1 MIVPHFKEL
10 RPAYGFDDVAIVPGE
25 VTVNPELSDVSL
37 ALDRFRFA
45 MPVLAADLDAVVD
58 PRFAVTFHQMGGLAV
73 LNLEG
78 LQTRYSDP
86 DVALAEILSAS
97 DEDAT
102 AVIQKVYS
110 QPIREDLIGER
121 VGYIKAG
128 GAVCAAS
135 ATPANTKRLAPV
147 AVEAGA
153 DIFVVKATV
162 TTARHISRSV
172 RGLILPE
179 LCQQLQVP
187 VLVGNTVTYGACK
200 ELMETGVAGVLVGV
214 GPGAIC
220 TTREVLGVGVPQVT
234 ATIECAAARDQH
246 HRETGRYVAVITDGG
261 MRTGGDVCK
270 ALAAGADAV
279 MMGSIFAGTQEAPG
293 QGYSWGM
300 STGHGELPRG
310 TRIHVGV
317 NTTVERLLFGPTSRT
332 DGTENLV
339 GAIRTALG
347 MCGAQT
353 VHEFHDVE
361 LIVAPSIKTEGKGY
375 QLAQPGL
382 HRA

>member
-1 MIVPHFKEL
+1 MAPHPKEL

-25 VTVNPELSDVSL
+25 VTVNPEMSDASF

-58 PRFAVTFHQMGGLAV
+58 PRFAVAFHRMGGLAL

-86 DVALAEILSAS
+86 DAALAEILSAS

-110 QPIREDLIGER
+110 QPIREELVGER
-121 VGYIKAG
+121 VGEIKAG
-128 GAVCAAS
+128 GAVCAVS
-135 ATPANTKRLAPV
+135 ATPANTKRVAPL

-162 TTARHISRSV
+162 STARHISRSI

-179 LCQQLQVP
+179 LCQQLRVP

-234 ATIECAAARDQH
+234 ATIECAAARDEH
-246 HRETGRYVAVITDGG
+246 HRETGRYVVVITDGG

-279 MMGSIFAGTQEAPG
+279 MLGSIFAGTQEAPG
-293 QGYSWGM
+293 RGYSWGM
-300 STGHGELPRG
+300 STGHAQLPRG

-317 NTTVERLLFGPTSRT
+317 NTTLERLLFGPTSRT

-339 GAIRTALG
+339 GAIRSAMG

-353 VHEFHDVE
+353 IHEFHNVE
-361 LIVAPSIKTEGKGY
+361 LIVAPSIKTEGKKH
-375 QLAQPGL
+375 QLAQQ
-382 HRA
+382 RR

>member
-1 MIVPHFKEL
+1 MIVPHLKEL

-25 VTVNPELSDVSL
+25 ATVNPELSDASF

-45 MPVLAADLDAVVD
+45 MPVLAADLDAVVN
-58 PRFAVTFHQMGGLAV
+58 PRFAVAFHQMGGLAL

-86 DVALAEILSAS
+86 DAALAEILSAS

-102 AVIQKVYS
+102 VVIQKVYS
-110 QPIREDLIGER
+110 QPIRPDLIGER
-121 VGYIKAG
+121 IGHIKAA
-128 GAVCAAS
+128 GAVCAVS
-135 ATPANTKRLAPV
+135 ATPASTKRLAPA

-162 TTARHISRSV
+162 TTARHISRSI

-179 LCQQLQVP
+179 LCQQLPVP
-187 VLVGNTVTYGACK
+187 VLVGNTVTYRACK
-200 ELMETGVAGVLVGV
+200 ELMETGIAGVLVGV

-234 ATIECAAARDQH
+234 ATLECAAARDQH
-246 HRETGRYVAVITDGG
+246 YQETGRYVAVITDGG

-279 MMGSIFAGTQEAPG
+279 MLGSIFAGTQEAPG
-293 QGYSWGM
+293 KGYSWGM
-300 STGHGELPRG
+300 STGHGQLPRG

-317 NTTVERLLFGPTSRT
+317 NTTLERVLFGPTSRT

-339 GAIRTALG
+339 GAIRTAMG

-353 VHEFHDVE
+353 IAEFHNVE
-361 LIVAPSIKTEGKGY
+361 LIVAPSIKTEGKSV
-375 QLAQPGL
+375 QLSQ
-382 HRA
+382 RRR

>member
-1 MIVPHFKEL
+1 MIVPHLKEL

-25 VTVNPELSDVSL
+25 ATVNPELSDASFS
-37 ALDRFRFA
+37 LDRFRFD

-58 PRFAVTFHQMGGLAV
+58 PRFAVAFHQMGGLAL

-86 DVALAEILSAS
+86 DAALAEILSAS

-110 QPIREDLIGER
+110 QPIREDLVGER
-121 VGYIKAG
+121 VGYVKAA
-128 GAVCAAS
+128 GAVCAVS
-135 ATPANTKRLAPV
+135 ATPASTKRLAPV

-153 DIFVVKATV
+153 DIFTVKATV
-162 TTARHISRSV
+162 TTARHISRSI
-172 RGLILPE
+172 RGLVLPE
-179 LCQQLQVP
+179 LCQQLPVP
-187 VLVGNTVTYGACK
+187 VLVGNTVTYRACK
-200 ELMETGVAGVLVGV
+200 ELMETGIAGVLVGV

-234 ATIECAAARDQH
+234 ATLECAAARDQH
-246 HRETGRYVAVITDGG
+246 YQETGRYVAVITDGG

-279 MMGSIFAGTQEAPG
+279 MLGSIFAGTQESPG
-293 QGYSWGM
+293 KGYSWGM
-300 STGHGELPRG
+300 STGHAQLPRG

-317 NTTVERLLFGPTSRT
+317 NTTLERLLFGPTSRT

-339 GAIRTALG
+339 GAIRSAMG

-353 VHEFHDVE
+353 IHEFHNVE
-361 LIVAPSIKTEGKGY
+361 LIVAPSIKTEGKKH
-375 QLAQPGL
+375 QLAQQ
-382 HRA
+382 RR

>member
-1 MIVPHFKEL
+1 MIAPHVKEL
-10 RPAYGFDDVAIVPGE
+10 RPAYGFDDVAIVPGG
-25 VTVNPELSDVSL
+25 VTINPELCDVSFSV
-37 ALDRFRFA
+37 DRFRFA
-45 MPVLAADLDAVVD
+45 MPVLAADLDAVAD
-58 PRFAVTFHQMGGLAV
+58 PRFAVTYHQMGGLAV
-73 LNLEG
+73 VNLEG

-86 DVALAEILSAS
+86 DAAIAEILSAS
-97 DEDAT
+97 DEDST

-110 QPIREDLIGER
+110 QPIREELIGER
-121 VGYIKAG
+121 VGHIKAA
-128 GAVCAAS
+128 GAVCAVS

-200 ELMETGVAGVLVGV
+200 ELMETGIAGVLVGV

-246 HRETGRYVAVITDGG
+246 YRDTGVYVPVITDGG

-279 MMGSIFAGTQEAPG
+279 MLGSIFAGTEEAPG
-293 QGYSWGM
+293 KGYSWGM
-300 STGHGELPRG
+300 STGHAQLPRG

-317 NTTVERLLFGPTSRT
+317 NTTLERLLFGPTSRT

-339 GAIRTALG
+339 GAIRSAMG

-353 VHEFHDVE
+353 IHEFHNVE
-361 LIVAPSIKTEGKGY
+361 LIVAPSIKTEGKKH
-375 QLAQPGL
+375 QLSQQ
-382 HRA
+382 RR

>member
-1 MIVPHFKEL
+1 MIVPHLKEL

-25 VTVNPELSDVSL
+25 ATVNPELSDASF

-58 PRFAVTFHQMGGLAV
+58 PRFAVKFHQMGGLAL

-86 DVALAEILSAS
+86 DAALAAILSAS

-110 QPIREDLIGER
+110 QPIRQDLIGER
-121 VGYIKAG
+121 IGEIKAA
-128 GAVCAAS
+128 GAVCAVS
-135 ATPANTKRLAPV
+135 ATPASTKRLAPV

-162 TTARHISRSV
+162 TTARHISRSI

-179 LCQQLQVP
+179 LCQQLPVP
-187 VLVGNTVTYGACK
+187 VLVGNTVTYRACK
-200 ELMETGVAGVLVGV
+200 ELMETGIAGVLVGV

-234 ATIECAAARDQH
+234 ATLECAAARDQH
-246 HRETGRYVAVITDGG
+246 YQETGRYVAVITDGG

-279 MMGSIFAGTQEAPG
+279 MLGSIFAGTQEAPG
-293 QGYSWGM
+293 KGYSWGM
-300 STGHGELPRG
+300 STGHGQLPRG

-317 NTTVERLLFGPTSRT
+317 NTTLERVLLGPTSRT

-339 GAIRTALG
+339 GAIRTAMG

-353 VHEFHDVE
+353 IAEFHNVE
-361 LIVAPSIKTEGKGY
+361 LIVAPSIKTEGKSV
-375 QLAQPGL
+375 QLSQ
-382 HRA
+382 RRR

>member
-1 MIVPHFKEL
+1 MIAPHFKEL

-25 VTVNPELSDVSL
+25 VTVNPELSDVSF

-58 PRFAVTFHQMGGLAV
+58 ARFAVMFHQMGGLAV

-86 DVALAEILSAS
+86 DAALAEILSAD

-121 VGYIKAG
+121 IGYIKAE

-162 TTARHISRSV
+162 TTARHISRSI

-179 LCQQLQVP
+179 LCQRLQVP

-200 ELMETGVAGVLVGV
+200 ELMETGIAGVLVGV

-234 ATIECAAARDQH
+234 ATIECAAARDEH
-246 HRETGRYVAVITDGG
+246 YRETGVYVPVITDGG

-279 MMGSIFAGTQEAPG
+279 MLGSIFAGTEEAPG
-293 QGYSWGM
+293 RGYSWGM
-300 STGHGELPRG
+300 STGHAQLPRG

-317 NTTVERLLFGPTSRT
+317 NTTLERVLFGPTSRT
-332 DGTENLV
+332 DGSENLV
-339 GAIRTALG
+339 GAIRTSMG

-353 VHEFHDVE
+353 IQEFHGVE
-361 LIVAPSIKTEGKGY
+361 LIVAPSVKTEGKRY
-375 QLAQPGL
+375 QLAQQ
-382 HRA
+382 RR

>member
-1 MIVPHFKEL
+1 
-10 RPAYGFDDVAIVPGE
+10 
-25 VTVNPELSDVSL
+25 
-37 ALDRFRFA
+37 
-45 MPVLAADLDAVVD
+45 VVD
-58 PRFAVTFHQMGGLAV
+58 PRFAVTYHQMGGLAV

-121 VGYIKAG
+121 IGYIKAG

-179 LCQQLQVP
+179 LCQRLQVP

-200 ELMETGVAGVLVGV
+200 ELMETGIAGVLVGV

-279 MMGSIFAGTQEAPG
+279 MLGSIFAGTQEAPG

-300 STGHGELPRG
+300 STGHGQLPRG

-339 GAIRTALG
+339 GAIRTSLG

-361 LIVAPSIKTEGKGY
+361 LIVAPSVKTEGKRY
-375 QLAQPGL
+375 QLAQQRL

>member
-1 MIVPHFKEL
+1 MIVPHLKEL

-25 VTVNPELSDVSL
+25 VTVNPELSDVSF

-58 PRFAVTFHQMGGLAV
+58 PRFAVTFHQMGGLAL

-86 DVALAEILSAS
+86 DAVLAEIVSAS
-97 DEDAT
+97 EEDAT

-110 QPIREDLIGER
+110 QPIQEDLIGER
-121 VGYIKAG
+121 IGHIKAG
-128 GAVCAAS
+128 GAVCAVS
-135 ATPANTKRLAPV
+135 ATPANTKRLSPV

-153 DIFVVKATV
+153 DIFMVKATV
-162 TTARHISRSV
+162 TTARHISRSI

-179 LCQQLQVP
+179 LCEQLRVP

-200 ELMETGVAGVLVGV
+200 ELMETGIAGVLVGV

-234 ATIECAAARDQH
+234 ATIECAAARDEH
-246 HRETGRYVAVITDGG
+246 YRETGRYVPVITDGG

-270 ALAAGADAV
+270 ALAAGADGV
-279 MMGSIFAGTQEAPG
+279 MLGSIFAGTEEAPG

-300 STGHGELPRG
+300 STGHAQLPRG

-332 DGTENLV
+332 DGAENLV
-339 GAIRTALG
+339 GAIRTSMG

-353 VHEFHDVE
+353 VQEFHNVE
-361 LIVAPSIKTEGKGY
+361 LIVAPSIKTEGKKH
-375 QLAQPGL
+375 QLAQKSG
-382 HRA
+382 

>member
-1 MIVPHFKEL
+1 MLVPHFKEL
-10 RPAYGFDDVAIVPGE
+10 RPAYGFDDVAIVPGD
-25 VTVNPELSDVSL
+25 VTINPELSDVSF

-58 PRFAVTFHQMGGLAV
+58 PRFAGTFHQKGGLAV

-78 LQTRYSDP
+78 LQTRYGDA
-86 DVALAEILSAS
+86 DAALAEILAAS

-110 QPIREDLIGER
+110 QPIREEL
-121 VGYIKAG
+121 VGQRIREIKAG

-135 ATPANTKRLAPV
+135 AIPANTKRLAPV
-147 AVEAGA
+147 AVEAGV

-162 TTARHISRSV
+162 TTARHISRSI
-172 RGLILPE
+172 RGLVLPE
-179 LCQQLQVP
+179 LCQQLPVP
-187 VLVGNTVTYGACK
+187 VVVGNTVTYGACK
-200 ELMETGVAGVLVGV
+200 ELMKTGIAGVLVGV

-234 ATIECAAARDQH
+234 ATIECAAARDEH
-246 HRETGRYVAVITDGG
+246 HRETGVYVPVITDGG

-279 MMGSIFAGTQEAPG
+279 MLGSIFAGTEEAPG
-293 QGYSWGM
+293 RGYSWGM
-300 STGHGELPRG
+300 STGHAQLPRG
-310 TRIHVGV
+310 TRIHIGV

-339 GAIRTALG
+339 GAIRSAMG

-353 VHEFHDVE
+353 INEFHNVE
-361 LIVAPSIKTEGKGY
+361 LIVAPSIKTEGKKH
-375 QLAQPGL
+375 QLAQQ
-382 HRA
+382 RR

>member
-1 MIVPHFKEL
+1 MIVPHLKEL

-25 VTVNPELSDVSL
+25 VTVNPELSDVSF

-58 PRFAVTFHQMGGLAV
+58 PRFAVTFHQMGGLAL

-86 DVALAEILSAS
+86 DAALAEILSAS

-121 VGYIKAG
+121 IGYIKAG
-128 GAVCAAS
+128 GAVCAVS
-135 ATPANTKRLAPV
+135 ATPANTKRLSPV

-153 DIFVVKATV
+153 DIFMVKATV
-162 TTARHISRSV
+162 TTARHISRSI

-179 LCQQLQVP
+179 LCQGLRVP

-200 ELMETGVAGVLVGV
+200 ELMETGIAGVLVGV

-234 ATIECAAARDQH
+234 ATIECAAARDEH
-246 HRETGRYVAVITDGG
+246 YRETGRYVPIITDGG

-279 MMGSIFAGTQEAPG
+279 MLGSIFAGTEEAPG

-300 STGHGELPRG
+300 STGHAQLPRG
-310 TRIHVGV
+310 TRIRVGV

-332 DGTENLV
+332 DGAENLV
-339 GAIRTALG
+339 GAIRTSMG

-353 VHEFHDVE
+353 VQEFHNVE
-361 LIVAPSIKTEGKGY
+361 LIVAPSIKTEGKKH
-375 QLAQPGL
+375 QLAQQ
-382 HRA
+382 RR

>member
-1 MIVPHFKEL
+1 MIVPHLKEL
-10 RPAYGFDDVAIVPGE
+10 RPAYGFDDVAIVPGD
-25 VTVNPELSDVSL
+25 VTVNPELSDASF
-37 ALDRFRFA
+37 ALERFRFG

-58 PRFAVTFHQMGGLAV
+58 PRFAVAFHQMGGLAF

-86 DVALAEILSAS
+86 DAALAEILSAS

-110 QPIREDLIGER
+110 QPIREELIGER
-121 VGYIKAG
+121 IGEIKAG
-128 GAVCAAS
+128 GAVCAVS
-135 ATPANTKRLAPV
+135 STPANTKRLAPV

-153 DIFVVKATV
+153 DIFTVKATV
-162 TTARHISRSV
+162 TTARHISRSI

-179 LCQQLQVP
+179 ICQQLRVP

-279 MMGSIFAGTQEAPG
+279 MLGSIFAGTQEAPG

-310 TRIHVGV
+310 IRIHVGV

-339 GAIRTALG
+339 GAIRTSLG

-361 LIVAPSIKTEGKGY
+361 LIVAPSVKTEGKRY
-375 QLAQPGL
+375 QLAQQRL
-382 HRA
+382 R

>member
-1 MIVPHFKEL
+1 MMAPHPKEL

-25 VTVNPELSDVSL
+25 VTVNPEMSDASF

-58 PRFAVTFHQMGGLAV
+58 PRFAVAFHRMGGLAL

-86 DVALAEILSAS
+86 DAALAEILSAS

-110 QPIREDLIGER
+110 QPIREELVGERIGE
-121 VGYIKAG
+121 IKAG
-128 GAVCAAS
+128 GAVCAVS
-135 ATPANTKRLAPV
+135 ATPANTKRVAPL

-162 TTARHISRSV
+162 STARHISRSI
-172 RGLILPE
+172 RGLVLPE
-179 LCQQLQVP
+179 LCQQLRVP

-234 ATIECAAARDQH
+234 ATIECAAARDEH
-246 HRETGRYVAVITDGG
+246 HRETGRYVVVITDGG

-279 MMGSIFAGTQEAPG
+279 MLGSIFAGTEEAPG

-300 STGHGELPRG
+300 STGHAQLPRG
-310 TRIHVGV
+310 TRIHVGL
-317 NTTVERLLFGPTSRT
+317 NTTLERLLFGPTSRT

-339 GAIRTALG
+339 GAIRSAMG

-353 VHEFHDVE
+353 IHEFHNVE
-361 LIVAPSIKTEGKGY
+361 LIVAPSIKTEGKKH
-375 QLAQPGL
+375 QLAQQ
-382 HRA
+382 RR

>member
-1 MIVPHFKEL
+1 MPHRKEL
-10 RPAYGFDDVAIVPGE
+10 RAAYGFDDVAIVPGD
-25 VTVNPELSDVSL
+25 VTTNPELCDASFV
-37 ALDRFRFA
+37 LDGFRFA
-45 MPVLAADLDAVVD
+45 IPILAADLDAVVD
-58 PRFAVTFHQMGGLAV
+58 PRFAVRFHQMGGLAL

-78 LQTRYSDP
+78 LQTRYSDA
-86 DVALAEILSAS
+86 DAALAEILSAS
-97 DEDAT
+97 DEDST

-110 QPIREDLIGER
+110 QPIREDLVGER
-121 VGYIKAG
+121 VSYIKAA
-128 GAVCAAS
+128 GAICAVS

-162 TTARHISRSV
+162 TTARHISRSI

-200 ELMETGVAGVLVGV
+200 ELMETGIAGVLVGV

-234 ATIECAAARDQH
+234 ATIDCAAARDQH
-246 HRETGRYVAVITDGG
+246 YNETGVYVPVITDGG

-279 MMGSIFAGTQEAPG
+279 MLGSIFAASEEAPG
-293 QGYSWGM
+293 RGYSWGM
-300 STGHGELPRG
+300 STGHGQLPRG
-310 TRIHVGV
+310 TRIRVGV
-317 NTTVERLLFGPTSRT
+317 NTTLERLLFGPTSRT

-339 GAIRTALG
+339 GAIRTAMG

-353 VHEFHDVE
+353 IPEFHNVE
-361 LIVAPSIKTEGKGY
+361 LIVAPAIKTEGKKY
-375 QLAQPGL
+375 QLARGQT
-382 HRA
+382 

>member
-1 MIVPHFKEL
+1 MIVPRLKEL

-25 VTVNPELSDVSL
+25 STVNPELSDASF

-45 MPVLAADLDAVVD
+45 MPVLAADLDAVVN
-58 PRFAVTFHQMGGLAV
+58 PRFAVKFHQMGGLAL

-86 DVALAEILSAS
+86 DAALAEILSAS

-102 AVIQKVYS
+102 VVIQKVYS

-121 VGYIKAG
+121 VGEIKAA
-128 GAVCAAS
+128 GAVCAVS
-135 ATPANTKRLAPV
+135 ATPASTKRLAPV

-162 TTARHISRSV
+162 TTARHISRSI

-179 LCQQLQVP
+179 LCQQLPVP
-187 VLVGNTVTYGACK
+187 VLVGNTVTYRACK
-200 ELMETGVAGVLVGV
+200 ELMETGIAGVLVGV

-246 HRETGRYVAVITDGG
+246 YQETGRYVAVITDGG

-279 MMGSIFAGTQEAPG
+279 MLGSIFAGTEEAPG
-293 QGYSWGM
+293 KGYSWGM
-300 STGHGELPRG
+300 STGHGQLPRG

-339 GAIRTALG
+339 GAIRTAMG

-353 VHEFHDVE
+353 IAEFHGVE
-361 LIVAPSIKTEGKGY
+361 LIVAPSIKTEGKSV
-375 QLAQPGL
+375 QLSQ
-382 HRA
+382 RRR

>member
-1 MIVPHFKEL
+1 MIAPHVKEL

-25 VTVNPELSDVSL
+25 VTINPELCDVSF
-37 ALDRFRFA
+37 AVDRLRFA
-45 MPVLAADLDAVVD
+45 MPILAADLDAVAD
-58 PRFAVTFHQMGGLAV
+58 PRFAVTYHQMGGLAV
-73 LNLEG
+73 VNLEG
-78 LQTRYSDP
+78 LQTRYRDP
-86 DVALAEILSAS
+86 DAAIAEILAAK
-97 DEDAT
+97 DEDST

-110 QPIREDLIGER
+110 QPIREELIGER
-121 VGYIKAG
+121 VGYIKTG
-128 GAVCAAS
+128 GAVCAVS
-135 ATPANTKRLAPV
+135 ATPANTKRLAPL

-179 LCQQLQVP
+179 LCQQLQLP

-246 HRETGRYVAVITDGG
+246 YRDTGVYVPVITDGG

-279 MMGSIFAGTQEAPG
+279 MLGSIFAGTQEAPG
-293 QGYSWGM
+293 KGYSWGM
-300 STGHGELPRG
+300 STGHAQLPRG

-339 GAIRTALG
+339 GAIRAAMG

-353 VHEFHDVE
+353 VHEFHDAE
-361 LIVAPSIKTEGKGY
+361 MIVAPAMKTEGKKY
-375 QLAQPGL
+375 QIAQQ
-382 HRA
+382 RR